1 MTSAAVTITVPPWKG
16 VAVNGVWDNLFNKES
31 RELSEYAKDQWVGK
45 YRVLWRTISYREN
58 PFRHL
63 HYFGSEGHLC
73 YSANICSGGRWLMTI
88 WTHEEGELWVV
99 TGISYH
105 NIS

>member
-58 PFRHL
+58 PF
-63 HYFGSEGHLC
+63 GHLSTLFLAVKVTC
-73 YSANICSGGRWLMTI
+73 VTQPTSVQVDGG
-88 WTHEEGELWVV
+88 
-99 TGISYH
+99 
-105 NIS
+105 